1 MRFGAQLSLL
11 VLATVAASAANAATP
26 RFAVLP
32 FENASTDPK
41 LAPLGKGLASMLAT
55 DLSQVT
61 GFELVERQRIA
72 DIEAELDRGK
82 AGKLSAKTAAKAG
95 KLLGATHLVSGTFTV
110 GGDTMRIDARL
121 MMVRTGKVVLATS
134 AEGERDAFFEL
145 EKTLVKELIGAVR
158 AKLTPKERR
167 KIASVHTADFAAF
180 KSFSE
185 GLDLFDQ
192 KRYDDALAKLD
203 AASAADREFQLARLT
218 SGEYR
223 RIVEDIRARA
233 DQIEGAQREVARLE
247 LSEKHKEEAKIV
259 DGLIRA
265 AKSKRADTRITA
277 LWLLSHASCATAF
290 DAIERARGRYGRE
303 RAAERFYRA
312 YWTEAKKR
320 WPLGPPSIAC
330 NHGLK
335 LSAAGLDEDLARY
348 ERQLEAQTS
357 DLRMVLRGGYGLSD
371 RALAPFMDRQQLA
384 LEHFAMVRARNAA
397 RKKKGWESHG
407 LGGIAQT
414 LRRALLLDES
424 TAVYR
429 QLEARTTDP
438 AALRSIAIAIEANE
452 RLASALSDADPI
464 LREMIAERAA
474 PFEARD
480 IDAVRG
486 DRVRLLRALG
496 ASRKLQRLAIVGGY
510 PMWNERG
517 VPLVTGPRD
526 DARRATSLRYFH
538 AARANWPCGD
548 DRHRFVVTEGRPRS
562 SFTMRAKLGYAIPSD
577 FEPICRVGLSRET
590 KLPAKYPVGDTVRV
604 GLLFGVRD
612 VAYSKRDT
620 SGYGLFVARGE
631 MVFGSFVRTTTAR
644 ETEVIVTPKARVA
657 LGALPAEI
665 ELTVRGTRVLA
676 RAGDATLEGTLSSP
690 ADGLTA
696 LTFLGEGF
704 VELSEWS
711 ITK

>member
-1 MRFGAQLSLL
+1 MKASAHLL
-11 VLATVAASAANAATP
+11 LIVASVAAPAANAATP

-110 GGDTMRIDARL
+110 GGGTMRVDARL

-145 EKTLVKELIGAVR
+145 EKTLVKKLIRAVR

-167 KIASVHTADFAAF
+167 KIARVHTADFVAF

-185 GLDLFDQ
+185 GLDLFDRKQ
-192 KRYDDALAKLD
+192 YQAALEKLD
-203 AASAADREFQLARLT
+203 AASATDREFSLARLT

-233 DQIEGAQREVARLE
+233 DQIDGAQREVARLQ
-247 LSEKHKEEAKIV
+247 LSGKQKEEAEIV

-265 AKSKRADTRITA
+265 AKSKRAGTQITA
-277 LWLLSHASCATAF
+277 LWLLSHAACATAF
-290 DAIERARGRYGRE
+290 DAIERVRGRYGRE

-312 YWTEAKKR
+312 YWAAAKKR
-320 WPLGPPSIAC
+320 WPLGPPGVAC
-330 NHGLK
+330 NRGLK
-335 LSAAGLDEDLARY
+335 LSAAGLADDLARY
-348 ERQLEAQTS
+348 ERELEAKTA

-371 RALAPFMDRQQLA
+371 HALAPFMDRQQLA
-384 LEHFAMVRARNAA
+384 LEHLAMVRARNAA
-397 RKKKGWESHG
+397 RKKKGWAPRG
-407 LGGIAQT
+407 LGGVAKR
-414 LRRALLLDES
+414 LRGALLLDES

-438 AALRSIAIAIEANE
+438 AALRKIASAIEANE
-452 RLASALSDADPI
+452 RLATALSDADVI
-464 LREMIAERAA
+464 LREMIAERGQ
-474 PFEARD
+474 PFERRD
-480 IDAVRG
+480 LDQVRG

-496 ASRKLQRLAIVGGY
+496 ASRKLERLALVGGY
-510 PMWNERG
+510 PMWNEGG
-517 VPLVTGPRD
+517 VQLVTGPRD

-562 SFTMRAKLGYAIPSD
+562 SFTMRAKLGYTIPSD
-577 FEPICRVGLSRET
+577 FEPICRVFLSRDT

-604 GLLFGVRD
+604 GLLFDVRD

-620 SGYGLFVARGE
+620 SGYGLFVARDE
-631 MVFGSFVRTTTAR
+631 MVFGAFVRTTKAR
-644 ETEVIVTPKARVA
+644 KTQVVVTPKARAA
-657 LGALPAEI
+657 LAARPDQV
-665 ELTVRGTRVLA
+665 ELTVRGTRVTA
-676 RAGDATLEGTLSSP
+676 RAGGATLEVTLSSP

-704 VELSEWS
+704 VELSDWS
-711 ITK
+711 IAR